1 MDDTLKI
8 KVTDKAVLIADA
20 AVKTPTGIFAAGISA
35 DGISVD
41 GISVDSIFADGAVRK
56 TDEAAAIELGRLLKE
71 HKGGDITLIDL
82 RPLSIWTDFFIV
94 VTVTSGAHLSGLQRR
109 VNEFAHE
116 NELPVLHGH
125 KKPALGN
132 GWDICDLGF
141 IVVHLMTEESRS
153 FYELENLWS
162 GGLLLKL

>member
-8 KVTDKAVLIADA
+8 EVTDKTVLAADT
-20 AVKTPTGIFAAGISA
+20 AVKTPVGESAGGIG
-35 DGISVD
+35 GE
-41 GISVDSIFADGAVRK
+41 RY
-56 TDEAAAIELGRLLKE
+56 EAIAKELGKLLKE
-71 HKGGDITLIDL
+71 HKGGDVALIDL

-94 VTVTSGAHLSGLQRR
+94 ATVTSGAHLSGLQRR

-116 NELPVLHGH
+116 NKLPVLHGH
-125 KKPALGN
+125 KKLALGN

-141 IVVHLMTEESRS
+141 MVVHLMTEASRS